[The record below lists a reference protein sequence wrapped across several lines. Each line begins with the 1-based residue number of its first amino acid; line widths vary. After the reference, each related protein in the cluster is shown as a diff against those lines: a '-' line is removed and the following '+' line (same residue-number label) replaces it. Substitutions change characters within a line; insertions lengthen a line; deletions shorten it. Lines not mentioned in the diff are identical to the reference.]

1 MSLKRKITLLVGAIM
16 LLLLII
22 PIATVRIKI
31 DLPPAPP
38 VQPSQAKPV
47 YITIDANGAIRVE
60 GATSSLS
67 TLADDVAARATTADK
82 RQQRIMVKADDDLAY
97 KDFNTILRRLRDSGW
112 TKIEMPSKSLEAG

>member
-1 MSLKRKITLLVGAIM
+1 MSRKRIIALVVGAILV
-16 LLLLII
+16 LLLVI

-38 VQPSQAKPV
+38 PPPSQAKPV
-47 YITIDANGAIRVE
+47 YISIDANGVIRVE

-82 RQQRIMVKADDDLAY
+82 SQQRIMVKAADDLAY
-97 KDFNTILRRLRDSGW
+97 KDFNTILRRLRDAGW
-112 TKIEMPSKSLEAG
+112 SKIEMPSKPLEAG